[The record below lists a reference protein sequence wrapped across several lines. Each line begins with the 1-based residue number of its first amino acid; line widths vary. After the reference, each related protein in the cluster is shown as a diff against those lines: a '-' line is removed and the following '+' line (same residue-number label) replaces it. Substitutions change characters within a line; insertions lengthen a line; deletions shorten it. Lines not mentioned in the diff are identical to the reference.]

1 VDERHPLQPSDINGI
16 NKLAGE
22 WYHIV
27 YNNVYNLRT
36 AVLRLTNTYGPRMR
50 VKDARQTFLGWWFH
64 QLVAGQK
71 LQIYGDGMQIRDLNF
86 VDDVVE
92 AMLLLAQNE
101 AANGQIFNLGG
112 DDPINLLNL
121 AKLMIEIYGAGSYEI
136 VPFPEERKRIDI
148 GDFYGDY
155 RKIRSKLDWR
165 PRVNL
170 REGLANTLAYYQ
182 KHLEHYL

>member
-1 VDERHPLQPSDINGI
+1 
-16 NKLAGE
+16 
-22 WYHIV
+22 
-27 YNNVYNLRT
+27 
-36 AVLRLTNTYGPRMR
+36 
-50 VKDARQTFLGWWFH
+50 
-64 QLVAGQK
+64 
-71 LQIYGDGMQIRDLNF
+71 MQIRDLNY

-112 DDPINLLNL
+112 DDLINLLNL
-121 AKLMIEIYGAGSYEI
+121 AKLMIEIYGTGSYEI
-136 VPFPEERKRIDI
+136 VPFPEERKRTDI